1 MSPTSVQSAPHL
13 VEVVVV
19 VVVVTVVVVVV
30 VVVVEV
36 VVVTVVLVVVVAV
49 VVVPMQPQGF
59 ASYKAK
65 WKGGRSSL
73 KGGKDSGFSLNEDKR
88 LHLARNWVTGDPAE
102 GETLDGAGLSAWSI
116 CI

>member
-1 MSPTSVQSAPHL
+1 M
-13 VEVVVV
+13 
-19 VVVVTVVVVVV
+19 VVTVVVVVV

-36 VVVTVVLVVVVAV
+36 VVVTVVVVVVVAV
-49 VVVPMQPQGF
+49 VVVPMQPQGL

-65 WKGGRSSL
+65 WKIKSQGGE
-73 KGGKDSGFSLNEDKR
+73 GFTISPNEDKR
-88 LHLARNWVTGDPAE
+88 SHLARNWVTGDPTE

>member
-1 MSPTSVQSAPHL
+1 MPTSVQSAPHL
-13 VEVVVV
+13 VEVV

-36 VVVTVVLVVVVAV
+36 VVVTVVVVVVVAV

-65 WKGGRSSL
+65 WKIKSQG
-73 KGGKDSGFSLNEDKR
+73 
-88 LHLARNWVTGDPAE
+88 WE
-102 GETLDGAGLSAWSI
+102 GLVLTKTNALT
-116 CI
+116 

>member
-1 MSPTSVQSAPHL
+1 MPTSVQSAPHL
-13 VEVVVV
+13 VEVV

-36 VVVTVVLVVVVAV
+36 VVVTVVVVVVVAV

-65 WKGGRSSL
+65 WKIKSQGWEGCRI
-73 KGGKDSGFSLNEDKR
+73 FLNEDKR
-88 LHLARNWVTGDPAE
+88 SHLARNWVTGDPAE